1 MNKVAIICVLFATL
15 FAQAAFAEQK
25 VCRALVLEAGGD
37 LGSFEAGAIQAL
49 VDLLPEE
56 EVKYDVFTGNI

>member
-1 MNKVAIICVLFATL
+1 MSRIAVICLLFVAL
-15 FAQAAFAEQK
+15 FAQASLAEQK

-37 LGSFEAGAIQAL
+37 LGSFEAGSIQAL

-56 EVKYDVFTGNI
+56 EV